1 MEVKAAKSE
10 CRLLAP
16 ACTLLFFTNEKTESV
31 VGASAGSLLRKPAL
45 ESTKN
50 EQINWTEERE
60 KEREAS

>member
-1 MEVKAAKSE
+1 MEVKAAKSGF
-10 CRLLAP
+10 RLLAP